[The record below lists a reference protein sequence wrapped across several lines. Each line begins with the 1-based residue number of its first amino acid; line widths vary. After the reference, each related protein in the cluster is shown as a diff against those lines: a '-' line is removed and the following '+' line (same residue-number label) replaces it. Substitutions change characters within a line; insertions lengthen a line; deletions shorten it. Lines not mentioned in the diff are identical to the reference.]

1 MLDPLAGPRRR
12 PALHGSN
19 DRSPRAHAP
28 KAHRAR
34 RHGVAMN
41 VRLLLIDDFPLIRE
55 GFAAA
60 LESDPGLTIV
70 GQADSGED
78 GLRLARELQPD
89 VVILDLRMPEMG
101 GMTVLERLRSES
113 PESKVLVVTATE

>member
-1 MLDPLAGPRRR
+1 
-12 PALHGSN
+12 
-19 DRSPRAHAP
+19 
-28 KAHRAR
+28 
-34 RHGVAMN
+34 MN
-41 VRLLLIDDFPLIRE
+41 IRILLIDDFPLIRE

-70 GQADSGED
+70 GQADNGED

-113 PESKVLVVTATE
+113 PQSIDARPAGPRALAQRVAGVQGPRRHRAREGAAAARRRRRRCRRLPDE